1 MHCRR
6 PQRTQFKDTIAKHN
20 ITKYMYI
27 EKRDLQCSPD
37 SISGMAV
44 RTVHA
49 VLNRNRREQDN
60 EDGQ

>member
-1 MHCRR
+1 
-6 PQRTQFKDTIAKHN
+6 
-20 ITKYMYI
+20 MYI

-44 RTVHA
+44 QTVHA
-49 VLNRNRREQDN
+49 VLNRNWREQDN